1 MARLSLDWRGD
12 RSYLWSVFVGEMT
25 AAAIALEDQSL
36 CEQLLADLV
45 PAGDTCAVNGALVC
59 FMGAHA
65 HRVGLLHAA
74 LGQPALAQA
83 WLTKALQVHR
93 RLGARAW
100 EAKPFWSWR
109 VWAAKTPRTEPLR
122 HPRSGVPCIWTQL

>member
-12 RSYLWSVFVGEMT
+12 RSYLWSAFVGGMT

-45 PAGDTCAVNGALVC
+45 PVGDTCAVNGALVC

-74 LGQPALAQA
+74 LGQPALACGRPP
-83 WLTKALQVHR
+83 TEDR
-93 RLGARAW
+93 ARIC
-100 EAKPFWSWR
+100 
-109 VWAAKTPRTEPLR
+109 
-122 HPRSGVPCIWTQL
+122 GI